1 MNAFQAFIDL
11 SSLSFSH
18 HTTPHLSLSVHV
30 VFRTLKCA
38 QLCALSN
45 NKNVR
50 LSVATAVLNTSSY
63 IHASSSPSTSEA
75 ECILDVVGTILTCGK
90 YESEPIVRTL
100 MALGTVL
107 LLPGSCGMEAKGLAK
122 GRSLGS
128 TAERVAS
135 EHGELAKS
143 VAKEILSIL

>member
-1 MNAFQAFIDL
+1 MLCKHVLICHRHL
-11 SSLSFSH
+11 S
-18 HTTPHLSLSVHV
+18 HTTQLLVLSLSVNI

-63 IHASSSPSTSEA
+63 IHSSSSPSTSEA
-75 ECILDVVGTILTCGK
+75 ECILDVVGTILGCGK
-90 YESEPIVRTL
+90 YESEPIVRSL

-107 LLPGSCGMEAKGLAK
+107 LLPGSCGMEVKGLAK
-122 GRSLGS
+122 ERSLGS

-143 VAKEILSIL
+143 VAKEILSII

>member
-1 MNAFQAFIDL
+1 MLILCYLRLPLTHVSSYFL
-11 SSLSFSH
+11 S
-18 HTTPHLSLSVHV
+18 PHSSYLAC
-30 VFRTLKCA
+30 RTLKCA

-63 IHASSSPSTSEA
+63 IHSSSSPSTSEA
-75 ECILDVVGTILTCGK
+75 ECILDVVETILGCGK
-90 YESEPIVRTL
+90 YESEPIVRSL

-107 LLPGSCGMEAKGLAK
+107 LLPASCGMEVKGLAK
-122 GRSLGS
+122 ERSLGS

>member
-1 MNAFQAFIDL
+1 MLCKHLLICHRHL
-11 SSLSFSH
+11 S
-18 HTTPHLSLSVHV
+18 HTTQLLILCLTVHIEC
-30 VFRTLKCA
+30 RTLKCA

-63 IHASSSPSTSEA
+63 IHSSSSPSTSEA
-75 ECILDVVGTILTCGK
+75 ECILDVVGTILGCGK
-90 YESEPIVRTL
+90 YESEPIVRSL

-107 LLPGSCGMEAKGLAK
+107 LLPGSCGMEVKGLAK
-122 GRSLGS
+122 ERSLGS
-128 TAERVAS
+128 TADRVAS
-135 EHGELAKS
+135 EHGELTKS